1 MTKKEFFTLIQD
13 EKKAYE
19 EETPRQNPSVA
30 TTQGKLLDLID
41 SYSVSKFRDGDTD
54 ILGFKK
60 VFYNI
65 VNFPVEVA
73 SKMLDIDTKHIS
85 LTAEDDWASYWPA
98 WIMSKELR
106 LWLKDKYFGR
116 ELNLYTH
123 SWAKYGDLW
132 LKKVKDEVKW
142 VPPHNMMYRPDADDY
157 KNIPLIEKHKY
168 DPDVLRVVGKKAGWE
183 NIEQTI
189 KKGEK
194 EGKVDVYEIYLPDG
208 FSDLGYNWFVISD
221 LSQEVLAFD
230 KRDCPYKKLAWEKLP
245 GRLSGRGQVEKL
257 LEEQIYL
264 NRLANYKSQGLHWTS
279 KHIYQTRD
287 TKVASNLM
295 TNVKD
300 GDVLFLND
308 ELRPVPVE
316 ERNLSFYASEQAQY
330 ENNAFKR
337 TFATEPITGGR
348 APAGTPLG
356 STVLQARM
364 ASGFYEQKKQD
375 LADFLKEVFFDWVL
389 PEFKNQKRKEHKILM
404 KSIIENNGTSEKFFQ
419 AQLAE
424 EMNKERGKKR
434 LTPEQARVIKA
445 IKSEKLKNTEYK
457 IPKGFYENLKYKV
470 RIDIVGEA
478 IDTAGKMATLQT
490 VFQILGSNPTILQDK
505 GTRRVFEK
513 MLNIAG
519 FNPKDIIDDD
529 IESITEVAG
538 AMAQRGG
545 SLASPS
551 PQPQIPMT
559 TVEQITV

>member
-1 MTKKEFFTLIQD
+1 MTKKEFFTFIQD
-13 EKKAYE
+13 EEKAYE
-19 EETPRQNPSVA
+19 EGTLTQNPSFA
-30 TTQGKLLDLID
+30 PTQRNILDLID
-41 SYSVSKFRDGDTD
+41 FYTVSRFRDGDQD

-65 VNFPVEVA
+65 VNFPVEIA
-73 SKMLDIDTKHIS
+73 SKMLNIDTKHFS

-116 ELNLYTH
+116 ELNAYVH
-123 SWAKYGDLW
+123 NWAKYGDLW

-142 VPPHNMMYRPDADDY
+142 VPPHNMIYRPDADNY
-157 KNIPLIEKHKY
+157 KNIPLIEKHEY

-183 NIEQTI
+183 NIEQAV

-194 EGKVDVYEIYLPDG
+194 EGKVNVYEIYMPEG
-208 FSDLGYNWFVISD
+208 WSDMGYNWFVISD
-221 LSQEVLAFD
+221 LAQEVLAYD
-230 KRDCPYKKLAWEKLP
+230 NRDCPYKKLAWESLP

-257 LEEQIYL
+257 FEEQIYL

-295 TNVKD
+295 TNIKD

-316 ERNLSFYASEQAQY
+316 ERNMSLYASEQAQY
-330 ENNAFKR
+330 EGNAFKR
-337 TFATEPITGGR
+337 AFASEPITGSR

-364 ASGFYEQKKQD
+364 ASGFYDQKKQD

-389 PEFKNQKRKEHKILM
+389 PEFKNQKRSEHKLLM
-404 KSIIENNGTSEKFFQ
+404 KSMLSNDDNSDKFFQ
-419 AQLAE
+419 AQLAN
-424 EMNKERGKKR
+424 EMNKEGSKR
-434 LTPEQARVIKA
+434 LTSEQRRVIKA
-445 IKSEKLKNTEYK
+445 IKAEKLKNTEFT
-457 IPKGFYENLKYKV
+457 IPKSFYENLKYKV

-478 IDTAGKMATLQT
+478 VDTAGKMTTLQT
-490 VFQILGSNPTILQDK
+490 VFQMLGSNPTILQDK
-505 GTRRVFEK
+505 RVRRVFEK
-513 MLNIAG
+513 MLNLAG
-519 FNPKDIIDDD
+519 FNPKDIVDDEV
-529 IESITEVAG
+529 ESITDVAG
-538 AMAQRGG
+538 ALAQRGG
-545 SLASPS
+545 SLPSPS
-551 PQPQIPMT
+551 PQITMPQT
-559 TVEQITV
+559 ATEQLTV